1 MRSGLC
7 ALSGASIRG
16 KLSDIND
23 VHNDQ
28 IKSFVWQRNQY
39 YITRPRVVLL
49 GLSDCY

>member
-7 ALSGASIRG
+7 ALSCAYVHG
-16 KLSDIND
+16 KLSNIND

-28 IKSFVWQRNQY
+28 IKSFVWQRNKY
-39 YITRPRVVLL
+39 YINRPRVVVL